1 LDPGDAAGRGAG
13 LAGNHDNGFDAGA
26 EHGRRGMICHP
37 HIQETDTG
45 MIVRDRPSALQLF
58 FILRGSIL
66 PSIWKH
72 LAVSTL
78 LALIVTWTDGQFA
91 SHKLHF
97 TPVPFTLM
105 GLPLAIFLGFRN
117 NAAYDRYWEGRKQWG
132 ELVLRSRS
140 LARQCLSLIE
150 PMTNGVASAVSDGDD
165 VSLRMLRRTAAYA
178 HALRHALRGE
188 APDADVA
195 SWLAPEEWA
204 RVRSLPNLPHA
215 LMLEMG
221 ADFAL
226 CLRTRRLDPNLAPA
240 IDGTLSAMT
249 AVAAACERIRG
260 TPIPFSYTLMLHR
273 TAYLYCFLL
282 PFGLVD
288 TIGYLT
294 PLMTAV
300 VAYTFFGLD
309 ALGDELEEP
318 FRATNNGLPLEALC
332 RTIEIDVRVALGERD
347 LPPALL
353 PVDYRLS

>member
-1 LDPGDAAGRGAG
+1 
-13 LAGNHDNGFDAGA
+13 
-26 EHGRRGMICHP
+26 
-37 HIQETDTG
+37 

-66 PSIWKH
+66 PRIWMH
-72 LAVSTL
+72 LVAATL
-78 LALIVTWTDGQFA
+78 LAVLVTWTDGQFGR
-91 SHKLHF
+91 HKLHF
-97 TPVPFTLM
+97 TTTPFTLM

-140 LARQCLSLIE
+140 LARQCLSLVAPGVPHADDE
-150 PMTNGVASAVSDGDD
+150 PH
-165 VSLRMLRRTAAYA
+165 LRIIRRAIAYA
-178 HALRHALRGE
+178 HALRHRLRAGMPNSGGPE
-188 APDADVA
+188 ADIAPWLDPD
-195 SWLAPEEWA
+195 EWQ
-204 RVRSLPNLPHA
+204 RVRALPNVPHA

-221 ADFAL
+221 ADLAR
-226 CLRTRRLDPNLAPA
+226 CLRTGRLDACLAPA
-240 IDGTLSAMT
+240 IDASLSAMT

-260 TPIPFSYTLMLHR
+260 TPIPFSYTLLLHR

-294 PLMTAV
+294 PVVSAI

-318 FRATNNGLPLEALC
+318 FRASDNGLPLDAMC
-332 RTIEIDVRVALGERD
+332 RTIEIDLCMALGERD
-347 LPPALL
+347 LPPPLL
-353 PVDYRLS
+353 PENYRLS